1 MIEVLVLTAEGCHW
15 CADAQAILAR
25 LAQEFDLHITTQ
37 AAETDAG
44 RALALANSAL
54 FPPVL
59 FVNGVFAQYGRP
71 SERKLRAV
79 LRAVGAHEPQVAR

>member
-15 CADAQAILAR
+15 CADAEAMLAR
-25 LAQEFDLHITTQ
+25 LAQEFDLHVTTQ
-37 AAETDAG
+37 PAETDEG
-44 RALALANSAL
+44 RALAMANGAL

-59 FVNGVFAQYGRP
+59 FANGVFAQYGRP

-79 LRAVGAHEPQVAR
+79 LRAVAVHEPHEVR

>member
-15 CADAQAILAR
+15 CADAEAMLAR
-25 LAQEFDLHITTQ
+25 LAREFDLRVTTQ
-37 AAETDAG
+37 SAETETG
-44 RALALANSAL
+44 RALAMANSAL

-79 LRAVGAHEPQVAR
+79 MRAVGAHQPQETR